1 MQINFRQA
9 ALNDLD
15 RIMVIEESGFTPEE
29 AATREAMA
37 ERIAVIPDTFI
48 LATDQDGTTVGYVV
62 GPVIKDRYL
71 HDDLFEKTVANPSVG
86 GYVGVLSLVV
96 DPAFH
101 AQGIASKLLDEL
113 ADRAKKS
120 GRVGISLTCLEGLI
134 PFYERNGY
142 VNEGISDSTHAG
154 ETWYNL
160 VLYLK

>member
-48 LATDQDGTTVGYVV
+48 LATDQEGTILGYVV

-71 HDDLFEKTVANPSVG
+71 HDDLFR
-86 GYVGVLSLVV
+86 
-96 DPAFH
+96 
-101 AQGIASKLLDEL
+101 GINSFL
-113 ADRAKKS
+113 RAEW
-120 GRVGISLTCLEGLI
+120 LCE
-134 PFYERNGY
+134 
-142 VNEGISDSTHAG
+142 
-154 ETWYNL
+154 
-160 VLYLK
+160 